1 MTYQWTSL
9 GIGLALAITILWLVR
24 RSHLHG
30 PYALWWVGI
39 AFVVVGLGFFPKSF
53 DLLAGQLG
61 VSYPPILA
69 VVLGFSLLLVKM
81 LTMDL
86 ERSRQERRIR
96 RLAQRMAILEA
107 ELAAATTA
115 FATEHDTEPPVEQ
128 ADKACGSR
136 ENGENEV

>member
-9 GIGLALAITILWLVR
+9 IIGLALASTILWLVR

-39 AFVVVGLGFFPKSF
+39 AIVVVGLGFFPSWF
-53 DLLAGQLG
+53 DLLGAYLG
-61 VSYPPILA
+61 VNYPPILA
-69 VVLGFSLLLVKM
+69 VVLGFSLLLIKM

-86 ERSRQERRIR
+86 ERSRQERQLR

-107 ELAAATTA
+107 ELAAARRQEPERP
-115 FATEHDTEPPVEQ
+115 TE
-128 ADKACGSR
+128 
-136 ENGENEV
+136 